1 MTNHLCPLC
10 DHTKVAHYFTDK
22 KRDYLQCQQCS
33 LVFVPAEFHL
43 STSNEKS
50 EYDKHENQLEDLG
63 YLTFLS
69 RLAKPLLTQL
79 VDADFAGEFASQLS
93 KPESYSSHSNSI
105 NSANTSNSNNSAN
118 CISLATSDGKFE
130 NDKRLNEKPLGKKKG
145 DLTGLDFGC
154 GPGPALAFELRRL
167 GLNISEYD
175 IYYADDKS
183 LLNKQYDFITCTEV
197 IEHFNTPSKEL
208 SQLIEMIKPD
218 GLLAIMTKLVI
229 DKQRFANWHYKN
241 DPTHISFFSQQT
253 FEFIAKKFGL
263 TLEFVDKDVIF
274 LKKPKS

>member
-10 DHTKVAHYFTDK
+10 DHEKVAHYFTDK
-22 KRDYLQCQQCS
+22 KRDYLQCQQCL
-33 LVFVPAEFHL
+33 LVFVPPEFHL

-50 EYDKHENQLEDLG
+50 EYDKHENQLEDFG

-69 RLAKPLLTQL
+69 RLAKPLLTDL
-79 VDADFAGEFASQLS
+79 INPDFANEFASRPA
-93 KPESYSSHSNSI
+93 K
-105 NSANTSNSNNSAN
+105 SASGSDLNN
-118 CISLATSDGKFE
+118 IL
-130 NDKRLNEKPLGKKKG
+130 LNKKKRA
-145 DLTGLDFGC
+145 LAGLDFGC

-197 IEHFNTPSKEL
+197 VEHFNRPSKEI
-208 SQLIEMIKPD
+208 SQLINMIAPG

-253 FEFIAKKFGL
+253 FEFVANKFGL